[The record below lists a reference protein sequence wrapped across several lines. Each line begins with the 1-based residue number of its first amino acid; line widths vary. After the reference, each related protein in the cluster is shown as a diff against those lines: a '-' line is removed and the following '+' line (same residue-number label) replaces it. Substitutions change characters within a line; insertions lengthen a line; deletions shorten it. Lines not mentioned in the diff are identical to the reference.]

1 VEEKK
6 CPMAGCDS
14 SGNVFETGE
23 KKKLI
28 LNVNFH

>member
-23 KKKLI
+23 KKKI
-28 LNVNFH
+28 DFKC